1 MNRMLAAAGAAP
13 ILTLCLASAPGIAP
27 AAEPEAPLVLV
38 AGATG
43 RTGQEVIKQLLSEKY
58 RVRALVRDEAKA
70 RELFGDTV
78 EYFTGDVREA
88 AKVKDAARGASYVVS
103 ALGSNSRRDPTNL
116 PELVDYGG
124 VRNLVDDAKASGVEQ
139 FVVVSSIGVTNPDH
153 ALNKML
159 NNILKWKLEGEK
171 YLRASGV
178 PYTVVRPG
186 GLTATPGGEQGVK
199 AYQGDKLGDGK
210 TAPGT
215 IPRADLATVCV
226 RALGNPDAVGK
237 TLEVISDPDSK
248 TVDWSAFF
256 RPLAK
261 DAV

>member
-1 MNRMLAAAGAAP
+1 MNRILAAGAAS
-13 ILTLCLASAPGIAP
+13 ILTSCLLAAPGTAP
-27 AAEPEAPLVLV
+27 AAEAAAPLVLV

-43 RTGQEVIKQLLSEKY
+43 RTGQEVVKQLLAEKY

-70 RELFGDTV
+70 RELFGTTV

-88 AKVKDAARGASYVVS
+88 AKVKDVARGASYVIS

-116 PELVDYGG
+116 PERVDYGG
-124 VRNLVDDAKASGVEQ
+124 VKNLVDESRSSGVKH

-159 NNILKWKLEGEK
+159 NNIMKWKFEGEN

-178 PYTVVRPG
+178 PYTIVRPG

-210 TAPGT
+210 SAPGT

-226 RALGNPDAVGK
+226 RALGNPDAAGK

-248 TVDWSAFF
+248 TVDWRAFF
-256 RPLAK
+256 KPLAK
-261 DAV
+261 DAA